1 MNKFLIL
8 LLITNFINAQ
18 SRTVVASKSLVENNE
33 FKTAIIHLND
43 GTSVDGIGKLKTIL
57 TTREEVIVFKKDEN
71 DNDKTWTSKDVKGIT
86 IIDDDEVRDYQYLK
100 VSKYSFPELYEVV
113 VDGFVILYEKIKI
126 SVIRETLDDSNLKS
140 PSVRSYE
147 KKTYYLKK
155 EQEEFPTK
163 IKDNYIK
170 STSEYMKDCDPLVRK
185 IKNHEYDYS
194 MIKEL
199 VEYYNDICGE

>member
-8 LLITNFINAQ
+8 LVITNFINAQ
-18 SRTVVASKSLVENNE
+18 SRTVVASKSMVENNE

-100 VSKYSFPELYEVV
+100 VSKYSFPELYEVI

-126 SVIRETLDDSNLKS
+126 SVIRETLEDSNLNS

-170 STSEYMKDCDPLVRK
+170 SISEYMKDCDPLVRK

-194 MIKEL
+194 MIKEI

>member
-8 LLITNFINAQ
+8 LVITNFINAQ
-18 SRTVVASKSLVENNE
+18 SRTIVASKSMVENEE

-100 VSKYSFPELYEVV
+100 VSKYSFPELYEVI

-126 SVIRETLDDSNLKS
+126 SVIRETLEDSNLNS